1 MHNVPEL
8 LKSNQRNERKDITN
22 AAATSSLLFQ
32 VLKVRTKVATH
43 RKLIFKKLIS
53 VLIRRSSCLV
63 ICWISVSLSF
73 VFCLLFLSPIQ
84 NAESCPTAHTKCR
97 SRQREQERL
106 DTLPD
111 RSNLCRFRRPALE
124 FASSFFLFPRVS
136 SALNIPS
143 NTKILFFSES
153 CPSGSRTPTA
163 SLRLSGAEASTILRS
178 TVNSRISF

>member
-8 LKSNQRNERKDITN
+8 LKSNQGNKKERHYKC
-22 AAATSSLLFQ
+22 SHLFQ

-84 NAESCPTAHTKCR
+84 HAESCPTAHTKCR

-124 FASSFFLFPRVS
+124 FTSSFFLFPRVS

>member
-63 ICWISVSLSF
+63 IC
-73 VFCLLFLSPIQ
+73 
-84 NAESCPTAHTKCR
+84 
-97 SRQREQERL
+97 
-106 DTLPD
+106 
-111 RSNLCRFRRPALE
+111 
-124 FASSFFLFPRVS
+124 
-136 SALNIPS
+136 
-143 NTKILFFSES
+143 
-153 CPSGSRTPTA
+153 
-163 SLRLSGAEASTILRS
+163 
-178 TVNSRISF
+178 

>member
-1 MHNVPEL
+1 M
-8 LKSNQRNERKDITN
+8 
-22 AAATSSLLFQ
+22 
-32 VLKVRTKVATH
+32 ATH

-124 FASSFFLFPRVS
+124 FTSSFFLFPRVS